1 MTMDTSGPA
10 AGGVVAGFF
19 SFTEVTDARAH
30 PAYNAWH
37 QLDHLP
43 EQMPLAGIAHGERWV
58 ASPRCRAARDF
69 GSGDLADAQYLTLYL
84 MRPPLDQTIESFYAL
99 AMRLHD
105 EDRFFPQRRSIAAG
119 ALPVETA
126 LAADRVRISAAALP
140 FRPNRGVYAVVE
152 RRPAEASDRDQRAV
166 TVQQVGDLLRV
177 PGVAGVWRFGRV
189 RGADHRSEEREIP
202 AARGSV
208 RTLDASVTLA
218 YLDDDPVSV
227 SEPIRELLMPR
238 WESERIAPEIA
249 GPFEAITPWRW
260 DWFEDQESRAAIQ
273 GDA

>member
-1 MTMDTSGPA
+1 MRWQCGCMTRTASFPSAVRSRPALCRWRPHSQQIGSVSQRQRSRFGPTA
-10 AGGVVAGFF
+10 ASMPSWNAG
-19 SFTEVTDARAH
+19 R
-30 PAYNAWH
+30 
-37 QLDHLP
+37 
-43 EQMPLAGIAHGERWV
+43 
-58 ASPRCRAARDF
+58 
-69 GSGDLADAQYLTLYL
+69 
-84 MRPPLDQTIESFYAL
+84 
-99 AMRLHD
+99 
-105 EDRFFPQRRSIAAG
+105 QRRRT
-119 ALPVETA
+119 ET
-126 LAADRVRISAAALP
+126 D
-140 FRPNRGVYAVVE
+140 
-152 RRPAEASDRDQRAV
+152 RAV